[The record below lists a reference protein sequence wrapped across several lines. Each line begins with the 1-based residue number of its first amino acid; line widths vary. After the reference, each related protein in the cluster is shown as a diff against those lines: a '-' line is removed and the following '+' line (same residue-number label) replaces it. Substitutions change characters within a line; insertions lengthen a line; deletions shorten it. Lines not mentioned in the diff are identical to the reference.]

1 MLSMFLGFKAITSL
15 ARSPAEYAVMIIRRC
30 LRLSVALK
38 MFQTSSWGSTVG
50 KFAYF
55 SGKRKVNA
63 DILPGYVFV
72 KESQTAQG
80 TGAAVIGYKS
90 EIEGGHYSFI
100 RNLIVVIIGCVIG
113 ATLLGSLEV
122 LYLSKLL
129 RKKPFG
135 VTLLIKTA
143 IYLMFMLFFISL
155 VTLYMYRSEISR
167 PLLSGDVF
175 KLYIDYLFSA
185 RIVMTFIYWGIA
197 CMSALFIL
205 QVSDKFGQGV
215 LISFL
220 LGKYHRPKEDDRI
233 FMFMDLKSSTTY
245 AEKLGHIKYSQFIQD
260 CFFDIT
266 DVITKYDAKIYQYVG
281 DEVVLS
287 WNIKE
292 GIENG
297 HCIKTF
303 FAYDS
308 LIQSKKKYY
317 KDKYGIIPEFKA
329 GLHLGKVTVAEV
341 GEIKKELAY
350 HGDVLN
356 TAARIQG
363 KCNEFKKGLLVS
375 EPMKA
380 VLEKQHLFDFS
391 GLGDVSLKGKAKSLT
406 LYEVKP
412 V

>member
-1 MLSMFLGFKAITSL
+1 MRKIQFYKIIFIICFWALCGIFITFYDASLLGF
-15 ARSPAEYAVMIIRRC
+15 
-30 LRLSVALK
+30 
-38 MFQTSSWGSTVG
+38 
-50 KFAYF
+50 
-55 SGKRKVNA
+55 N
-63 DILPGYVFV
+63 
-72 KESQTAQG
+72 
-80 TGAAVIGYKS
+80 S
-90 EIEGGHYSFI
+90 EIEGGHYSFS
-100 RNLIVVIIGCVIG
+100 RNLIYIIITCIIG

-122 LYLSKLL
+122 LYLNKLL
-129 RKKPFG
+129 RRKPFG
-135 VTLLIKTA
+135 ITLSIKTA
-143 IYLMFMLFFISL
+143 IYLMSMLFFISMCML
-155 VTLYMYRSEISR
+155 HIFSSEINK

-175 KLYIDYLFSA
+175 KLYVDFLFSA
-185 RIVMTFIYWGIA
+185 KVVMKVIYWSLA
-197 CMSALFIL
+197 CMSAMFIL
-205 QVSDKFGQGV
+205 QVNDKFGQGI

-220 LGKYHRPKEDDRI
+220 LGKYHQPKEENRI

-245 AEKLGHIKYSQFIQD
+245 AENLGHIKYSQFIQD

-287 WNIKE
+287 WKIKE

-363 KCNEFKKGLLVS
+363 KCNEFKKRILVS

-380 VLEKQHLFDFS
+380 ILEKQQLFDFS
-391 GLGDVSLKGKAKSLT
+391 GITDVNLRGKARQVN
-406 LYEVKP
+406 LYSVEP

>member
-1 MLSMFLGFKAITSL
+1 MRKIQFFKILFLVCFWVFCAIFITFYDASVLGF
-15 ARSPAEYAVMIIRRC
+15 R
-30 LRLSVALK
+30 
-38 MFQTSSWGSTVG
+38 
-50 KFAYF
+50 
-55 SGKRKVNA
+55 
-63 DILPGYVFV
+63 
-72 KESQTAQG
+72 
-80 TGAAVIGYKS
+80 S
-90 EIEGGHYSFI
+90 EIEGEHYSFL
-100 RNLIVVIIGCVIG
+100 RSLIVVIINCIIG
-113 ATLLGSLEV
+113 ASLLGSLEV

-129 RKKPFG
+129 RKKPLG
-135 VTLLIKTA
+135 ITLLIKTA
-143 IYLMFMLFFISL
+143 IYLMFMFFFISMS
-155 VTLYMYRSEISR
+155 TLYMYSSEINK
-167 PLLSGDVF
+167 PLLSSDVL
-175 KLYIDYLFSA
+175 KLYVDFLFGA

-266 DVITKYDAKIYQYVG
+266 DVITTYDAKIYQYVG
-281 DEVVLS
+281 DEVALS
-287 WNIKE
+287 WSTKE
-292 GIENG
+292 GIEHG
-297 HCIKTF
+297 HCINTF
-303 FAYDS
+303 FAYDN
-308 LIQSKKKYY
+308 LIKSKRNYY
-317 KDKYGIIPEFKA
+317 KNKYGIIPEFKA
-329 GLHLGKVTVAEV
+329 GLHLGKVTVDEV

-363 KCNEFKKGLLVS
+363 KCNDFQKRLLIS
-375 EPMKA
+375 EAMKTK
-380 VLEKQHLFDFS
+380 LESQHLFDFS
-391 GLGDVSLKGKAKSLT
+391 GIGDVSLKGKAKSLN

>member
-1 MLSMFLGFKAITSL
+1 MRKIQIYKIIFLICFWLFCAIFLTFYDASVLGF
-15 ARSPAEYAVMIIRRC
+15 
-30 LRLSVALK
+30 
-38 MFQTSSWGSTVG
+38 
-50 KFAYF
+50 
-55 SGKRKVNA
+55 
-63 DILPGYVFV
+63 
-72 KESQTAQG
+72 
-80 TGAAVIGYKS
+80 KS
-90 EIEGGHYSFI
+90 EIEGEHYSFL
-100 RNLIVVIIGCVIG
+100 RNLIAGIINCIIG

-122 LYLSKLL
+122 LYLSKLF

-135 VTLLIKTA
+135 ITLLIKTA
-143 IYLMFMLFFISL
+143 IYLMFMLFFISMSN
-155 VTLYMYRSEISR
+155 LYMYSSEINK
-167 PLLSGDVF
+167 PLLSGDVLN
-175 KLYIDYLFSA
+175 LYVDFLFGT
-185 RIVMTFIYWGIA
+185 RVVMEIIYWSIA

-292 GIENG
+292 GIEHG
-297 HCIKTF
+297 HCINTF
-303 FAYDS
+303 FAYDT
-308 LIQSKKKYY
+308 LIKSKKNYY
-317 KDKYGIIPEFKA
+317 QKKYGIIPEFKA

-363 KCNEFKKGLLVS
+363 KCNDFQKRLLIS
-375 EPMKA
+375 ESMKTK
-380 VLEKQHLFDFS
+380 LENQHLFDFS
-391 GLGDVSLKGKAKSLT
+391 GIGEVNLKGKAKSLN

>member
-1 MLSMFLGFKAITSL
+1 MRKIQFYKIIFLICFWLFCAIFITFYDASVLGF
-15 ARSPAEYAVMIIRRC
+15 
-30 LRLSVALK
+30 
-38 MFQTSSWGSTVG
+38 
-50 KFAYF
+50 
-55 SGKRKVNA
+55 
-63 DILPGYVFV
+63 
-72 KESQTAQG
+72 
-80 TGAAVIGYKS
+80 KS
-90 EIEGGHYSFI
+90 EIEGEHYNFLH
-100 RNLIVVIIGCVIG
+100 NLIATIINCVIG
-113 ATLLGSLEV
+113 ATLLGSLEI

-135 VTLLIKTA
+135 ITLLIKTT

-155 VTLYMYRSEISR
+155 GTLYTYSSEINK
-167 PLLSGDVF
+167 PLLSKEVL
-175 KLYIDYLFSA
+175 KLYVYFLFSA
-185 RIVMTFIYWGIA
+185 RIVMAFIYWGIA

-287 WNIKE
+287 WSIKE
-292 GIENG
+292 GIEHG
-297 HCIKTF
+297 HCINTF
-303 FAYDS
+303 FAYDT
-308 LIQSKKKYY
+308 LIKSKKNYY
-317 KDKYGIIPEFKA
+317 NKKYGIIPEFKA
-329 GLHLGKVTVAEV
+329 GLHLGKITVAEV

-363 KCNEFKKGLLVS
+363 KCNDFQKRLLIS
-375 EPMKA
+375 ESMKTK
-380 VLEKQHLFDFS
+380 LENQHLFDFS
-391 GLGDVSLKGKAKSLT
+391 GIGDVSLKGKAKSLN
-406 LYEVKP
+406 LYGVKP

>member
-1 MLSMFLGFKAITSL
+1 MRKIQFYKIIFLICFWLFCAIFLTFYDASVLGF
-15 ARSPAEYAVMIIRRC
+15 
-30 LRLSVALK
+30 
-38 MFQTSSWGSTVG
+38 
-50 KFAYF
+50 
-55 SGKRKVNA
+55 
-63 DILPGYVFV
+63 
-72 KESQTAQG
+72 
-80 TGAAVIGYKS
+80 KS
-90 EIEGGHYSFI
+90 EIEGEHYSFL
-100 RNLIVVIIGCVIG
+100 RNLIATIINCVIG

-122 LYLSKLL
+122 LYLSKLF

-135 VTLLIKTA
+135 ITLLIKTT
-143 IYLMFMLFFISL
+143 IYLMFMLFFISMG
-155 VTLYMYRSEISR
+155 TLYMYSSEINK
-167 PLLSGDVF
+167 PLLSGDVL
-175 KLYIDYLFSA
+175 KLYVDFLFSA
-185 RIVMTFIYWGIA
+185 RVVMVIIYWSIA

-287 WNIKE
+287 WSIKE
-292 GIENG
+292 GIEHG
-297 HCIKTF
+297 HCINTF
-303 FAYDS
+303 FAYDT
-308 LIQSKKKYY
+308 LIKSKKNYY
-317 KDKYGIIPEFKA
+317 QNKYGIIPEFKA

-363 KCNEFKKGLLVS
+363 KCNDFQKRLLIS
-375 EPMKA
+375 ESMKTK
-380 VLEKQHLFDFS
+380 LENQHLFDFS
-391 GLGDVSLKGKAKSLT
+391 GIGDVSLKGKAKALN
-406 LYEVKP
+406 LYEVQP

>member
-1 MLSMFLGFKAITSL
+1 MRKIQFYKILFLVGFWVFCAIFILCYEASVLGFK
-15 ARSPAEYAVMIIRRC
+15 
-30 LRLSVALK
+30 
-38 MFQTSSWGSTVG
+38 
-50 KFAYF
+50 
-55 SGKRKVNA
+55 
-63 DILPGYVFV
+63 
-72 KESQTAQG
+72 
-80 TGAAVIGYKS
+80 S
-90 EIEGGHYSFI
+90 EIGGEHYSFL
-100 RNLIVVIIGCVIG
+100 RNLIIGVLVCVIG
-113 ATLLGSLEV
+113 ATLLASLEV
-122 LYLSKLL
+122 LYLGKLL

-135 VTLLIKTA
+135 VTLLTKT
-143 IYLMFMLFFISL
+143 IVYLMFMIFFISM
-155 VTLYMYRSEISR
+155 VTLSVYSAEINK
-167 PLLSGDVF
+167 PLLSTDVL
-175 KLYIDYLFSA
+175 KLYVDFIFSA
-185 RIVMTFIYWGIA
+185 RIVMTIFYWGIA

-205 QVSDKFGQGV
+205 QVNDKFGQGI

-245 AEKLGHIKYSQFIQD
+245 AEKRGHIKYSQFIQD

-287 WNIKE
+287 WNKKE

-308 LIQSKKKYY
+308 LIQSKQKYY
-317 KDKYGIIPEFKA
+317 KDKYGVIPEFKA
-329 GLHLGKVTVAEV
+329 GIHLGKVTVAEV
-341 GEIKKELAY
+341 GVIKKELAY

-363 KCNEFKKGLLVS
+363 KCNEFKTRLLVS

-380 VLEKQHLFDFS
+380 ILEKLHFFSFS
-391 GLGDVSLKGKAKSLT
+391 GIADVSLRGKAEQVN
-406 LYEVKP
+406 LYGVEP

>member
-1 MLSMFLGFKAITSL
+1 MRKIQFYKIFFLICFWIFCTIFITFYDASVLGF
-15 ARSPAEYAVMIIRRC
+15 
-30 LRLSVALK
+30 
-38 MFQTSSWGSTVG
+38 
-50 KFAYF
+50 
-55 SGKRKVNA
+55 
-63 DILPGYVFV
+63 
-72 KESQTAQG
+72 
-80 TGAAVIGYKS
+80 KS
-90 EIEGGHYSFI
+90 EIEGEHYSFL
-100 RNLIVVIIGCVIG
+100 RSLIAGILTCVIG

-135 VTLLIKTA
+135 ITLLIKTT
-143 IYLMFMLFFISL
+143 IYLMFMLFFISMA
-155 VTLYMYRSEISR
+155 TLYMYSYEINK
-167 PLLSGDVF
+167 PLLSGDVL
-175 KLYIDYLFSA
+175 KLYVDFLFSA
-185 RIVMTFIYWGIA
+185 RVVMIIIYWSIA

-220 LGKYHRPKEDDRI
+220 LGKYHRPKEEDRI
-233 FMFMDLKSSTTY
+233 FMFMDLKSSTTF
-245 AEKLGHIKYSQFIQD
+245 AEKLGHIQYSQFIQD

-266 DVITKYDAKIYQYVG
+266 DVITKYEAKIYQYVG

-287 WNIKE
+287 WSIKE
-292 GIENG
+292 GIEHG
-297 HCIKTF
+297 HCINTF
-303 FAYDS
+303 FAYDT
-308 LIQSKKKYY
+308 LIKSKNKYY
-317 KDKYGIIPEFKA
+317 KKKYGIIPEFKA

-363 KCNEFKKGLLVS
+363 KCNDFQKRLLIS
-375 EPMKA
+375 ESMKTK
-380 VLEKQHLFDFS
+380 LESQHLFDFS
-391 GLGDVSLKGKAKSLT
+391 SIGDVSLKGKAKSLT

>member
-1 MLSMFLGFKAITSL
+1 MRKIQFYKIVFLVGFWVLCTIFSACYE
-15 ARSPAEYAVMIIRRC
+15 A
-30 LRLSVALK
+30 SVLD
-38 MFQTSSWGSTVG
+38 FQSGIGG
-50 KFAYF
+50 K
-55 SGKRKVNA
+55 
-63 DILPGYVFV
+63 
-72 KESQTAQG
+72 
-80 TGAAVIGYKS
+80 
-90 EIEGGHYSFI
+90 HYSFF
-100 RNLIVVIIGCVIG
+100 RNLIIGILVCLIG
-113 ATLLGSLEV
+113 ATLLASVEV
-122 LYLSKLL
+122 LYLGKLL

-135 VTLLIKTA
+135 MTLLIKT
-143 IYLMFMLFFISL
+143 IVYLMFMIFFISM
-155 VTLYMYRSEISR
+155 VILYIYSAEINK
-167 PLLSGDVF
+167 PLLSADVLR
-175 KLYIDYLFSA
+175 LYVDFLSSA
-185 RIVMTFIYWGIA
+185 RIVMNLIYWGIA

-205 QVSDKFGQGV
+205 QINDKFGQGV
-215 LISFL
+215 LINFL
-220 LGKYHRPKEDDRI
+220 LGKYHRPKEENRI

-245 AEKLGHIKYSQFIQD
+245 AEELGHIKYSQFIQD

-266 DVITKYDAKIYQYVG
+266 DVITRYDAKIYQYVG
-281 DEVVLS
+281 DEVILS

-297 HCIKTF
+297 NCIKTF

-329 GLHLGKVTVAEV
+329 GLHLGQVTVAEV

-363 KCNEFKKGLLVS
+363 KCNEFKKRLLVS

-380 VLEKQHLFDFS
+380 ILEKQHLFNFS
-391 GLGDVSLKGKAKSLT
+391 GIGDVILRGKAKRVN
-406 LYEVKP
+406 LYGVEP

>member
-1 MLSMFLGFKAITSL
+1 MRKIQFYKIIFLVCFWLFCAIFLTFYDASVLGF
-15 ARSPAEYAVMIIRRC
+15 
-30 LRLSVALK
+30 
-38 MFQTSSWGSTVG
+38 
-50 KFAYF
+50 
-55 SGKRKVNA
+55 
-63 DILPGYVFV
+63 
-72 KESQTAQG
+72 
-80 TGAAVIGYKS
+80 KS
-90 EIEGGHYSFI
+90 EIEGKHYSFL
-100 RNLIVVIIGCVIG
+100 RNLIATIINCVIG

-135 VTLLIKTA
+135 ITLLIKTT
-143 IYLMFMLFFISL
+143 IYLMFMLFFISMG
-155 VTLYMYRSEISR
+155 TLYMYSSEINK
-167 PLLSGDVF
+167 PLLSGDVL
-175 KLYIDYLFSA
+175 KLYVDFLFSA
-185 RIVMTFIYWGIA
+185 RVVMVIIYWSIA

-266 DVITKYDAKIYQYVG
+266 DVIIKYDAKIYQYVG

-287 WNIKE
+287 WSIKE
-292 GIENG
+292 GIEHG
-297 HCIKTF
+297 HCINTF
-303 FAYDS
+303 FAYDT
-308 LIQSKKKYY
+308 LIKSKKNYY
-317 KDKYGIIPEFKA
+317 KNKYGIIPEFKA

-363 KCNEFKKGLLVS
+363 KCNDFQKRLLIS
-375 EPMKA
+375 ESMKTK
-380 VLEKQHLFDFS
+380 LENQHLFDFS
-391 GLGDVSLKGKAKSLT
+391 GIGKVSLKGKAKSLN
-406 LYEVKP
+406 LYAVKP

>member
-1 MLSMFLGFKAITSL
+1 MRKIQFYKIIFLICFWLFCAIFLTFYDASVLGFK
-15 ARSPAEYAVMIIRRC
+15 
-30 LRLSVALK
+30 
-38 MFQTSSWGSTVG
+38 
-50 KFAYF
+50 
-55 SGKRKVNA
+55 
-63 DILPGYVFV
+63 
-72 KESQTAQG
+72 
-80 TGAAVIGYKS
+80 S
-90 EIEGGHYSFI
+90 EIKGEHYSFL
-100 RNLIVVIIGCVIG
+100 RNLIATIINCVIG

-135 VTLLIKTA
+135 ITLLIKTT
-143 IYLMFMLFFISL
+143 IYLIFMLFFISL
-155 VTLYMYRSEISR
+155 GTLYMYGSEINK
-167 PLLSGDVF
+167 PLLSGDVL
-175 KLYIDYLFSA
+175 KLYVDFLFSA
-185 RIVMTFIYWGIA
+185 RIVMNLIYWGIA

-215 LISFL
+215 LINFL
-220 LGKYHRPKEDDRI
+220 LGKYHRPKEENRI

-266 DVITKYDAKIYQYVG
+266 DVITTYDAKIYQYVG

-287 WNIKE
+287 WSIKE
-292 GIENG
+292 GIEHG
-297 HCIKTF
+297 HCINTF
-303 FAYDS
+303 FAYDT
-308 LIQSKKKYY
+308 LIKSKKNYY
-317 KDKYGIIPEFKA
+317 KKKYGIIPEFKA

-363 KCNEFKKGLLVS
+363 KCNDFQKRLLIS
-375 EPMKA
+375 ESMKSK
-380 VLEKQHLFDFS
+380 VENQNLFDFS
-391 GLGDVSLKGKAKSLT
+391 GIGEVSLKGKAKSLN

-412 V
+412 I

>member
-1 MLSMFLGFKAITSL
+1 MRKIQFYKIIFLICFWLFCAIFITFYDASVLGF
-15 ARSPAEYAVMIIRRC
+15 
-30 LRLSVALK
+30 
-38 MFQTSSWGSTVG
+38 
-50 KFAYF
+50 
-55 SGKRKVNA
+55 
-63 DILPGYVFV
+63 
-72 KESQTAQG
+72 
-80 TGAAVIGYKS
+80 KS
-90 EIEGGHYSFI
+90 EIEGEHYNFLH
-100 RNLIVVIIGCVIG
+100 NLIATIINCVIG
-113 ATLLGSLEV
+113 ATLLGSLEI

-135 VTLLIKTA
+135 ITLLIKTT

-155 VTLYMYRSEISR
+155 GTLYTFSSEINK
-167 PLLSGDVF
+167 PLLSKEVF
-175 KLYIDYLFSA
+175 KLYVYFLFSA
-185 RIVMTFIYWGIA
+185 RIVMAFIYWGIA

-287 WNIKE
+287 WSIKE
-292 GIENG
+292 GIEHG
-297 HCIKTF
+297 HCLNTF
-303 FAYDS
+303 FAYDT
-308 LIQSKKKYY
+308 LIKSKKKYY
-317 KDKYGIIPEFKA
+317 QNKYGIIPEFKA

-363 KCNEFKKGLLVS
+363 KCNDFQKRLLISESMKK
-375 EPMKA
+375 K
-380 VLEKQHLFDFS
+380 LENQHLFDFL
-391 GLGDVSLKGKAKSLT
+391 GIGDVSLKGKTKALN

>member
-1 MLSMFLGFKAITSL
+1 MRKIQFYKIIFLICFWLFCAIFITFYDASVLGF
-15 ARSPAEYAVMIIRRC
+15 
-30 LRLSVALK
+30 
-38 MFQTSSWGSTVG
+38 
-50 KFAYF
+50 
-55 SGKRKVNA
+55 
-63 DILPGYVFV
+63 
-72 KESQTAQG
+72 
-80 TGAAVIGYKS
+80 KS
-90 EIEGGHYSFI
+90 EIEGEHYNFLH
-100 RNLIVVIIGCVIG
+100 NLIATIINCVIG

-135 VTLLIKTA
+135 ITLLIKTT
-143 IYLMFMLFFISL
+143 IYLMFMLFFISMG
-155 VTLYMYRSEISR
+155 TLYMYSSEINK
-167 PLLSGDVF
+167 PLLSKEVL
-175 KLYIDYLFSA
+175 KLYVYFLFSA
-185 RIVMTFIYWGIA
+185 RIVMAFIYWGIA

-287 WNIKE
+287 WSIKE
-292 GIENG
+292 GIEHG
-297 HCIKTF
+297 HCINTF
-303 FAYDS
+303 FAYDA
-308 LIQSKKKYY
+308 LIKSKKSYY
-317 KDKYGIIPEFKA
+317 QNKYGVIPEFKA
-329 GLHLGKVTVAEV
+329 GLHIGKVTVAEV

-363 KCNEFKKGLLVS
+363 KCNDFQKRLLIS
-375 EPMKA
+375 ESMKTK
-380 VLEKQHLFDFS
+380 LENQHLFDFL
-391 GLGDVSLKGKAKSLT
+391 GIGDVSLKGKTKALN

>member
-1 MLSMFLGFKAITSL
+1 MRKIQFYKIIFLICFWLFCAIFITFYDASVLGF
-15 ARSPAEYAVMIIRRC
+15 
-30 LRLSVALK
+30 
-38 MFQTSSWGSTVG
+38 
-50 KFAYF
+50 
-55 SGKRKVNA
+55 
-63 DILPGYVFV
+63 
-72 KESQTAQG
+72 
-80 TGAAVIGYKS
+80 KS
-90 EIEGGHYSFI
+90 EIEGEHYNFLH
-100 RNLIVVIIGCVIG
+100 NLIATIINCVIG
-113 ATLLGSLEV
+113 ATLLGSLEI

-135 VTLLIKTA
+135 ITLLIKTT

-155 VTLYMYRSEISR
+155 GTLYTYSSEINK
-167 PLLSGDVF
+167 PLLSKEVL
-175 KLYIDYLFSA
+175 KLYVYFLFSA
-185 RIVMTFIYWGIA
+185 RIVMAFIYWGIA

-287 WNIKE
+287 WSIKE
-292 GIENG
+292 GIEHG
-297 HCIKTF
+297 HCLNTF
-303 FAYDS
+303 FAYDT
-308 LIQSKKKYY
+308 LIKSKKKYY
-317 KDKYGIIPEFKA
+317 QNKYGIIPEFKA

-363 KCNEFKKGLLVS
+363 KCNDFQKRLLIS
-375 EPMKA
+375 ESMKTK
-380 VLEKQHLFDFS
+380 LENQHLFDFL
-391 GLGDVSLKGKAKSLT
+391 GIGDVSLKGKTKALN